1 MIDKKRNL
9 RAVIISLL
17 VICISFWNYNN
28 LSGKESIR
36 LIHEVSLLVLGFA
49 CGIFFSNLL
58 SLFRGNKDNTA
69 GKQS

>member
-9 RAVIISLL
+9 RAVAISML
-17 VICISFWNYNN
+17 VMCLSFWNYNN

-49 CGIFFSNLL
+49 GGVFFVNLI
-58 SLFRGNKDNTA
+58 SLFRKNKDTNSA
-69 GKQS
+69 KPQ